1 MAVFVVAGVFAG
13 AASGAPPMYNII
25 KVPYA
30 SGYTQK
36 YYSFKGTITND
47 GTIYTHQHL
56 IGKPRYRPFKYSKN
70 LVPEELIAPSTSTQW
85 TAYGFS
91 RSGKNFIW
99 MPRSDASL
107 SNETSTYLSVD
118 GKVFIPPM
126 PKWQNYTIDRVKFTQ
141 INDDG
146 IAVGVAELDY
156 FGTVR
161 WGVRYDTRTGEYQLG
176 RNESGHVDELY
187 WSINNAGQILSGAN
201 GWIFTG
207 NDTFL
212 HRTDGTIQQLPGGI
226 PQRFL
231 LTEQGNYLFQNYN
244 GGVRLKPS
252 IWTNGVTRELK
263 TDPRFPAADALFT
276 ASSDNGSFIGSFD
289 GGVTNRFFVGMGD
302 TMYNLSDYLMT
313 TGEMANFKVSQVLSI
328 NRSGQIL
335 CVGDQSSTVGGYYLL
350 QPVPEP
356 GTWLAVGAGLV
367 ILSRR
372 RRSG

>member
-1 MAVFVVAGVFAG
+1 
-13 AASGAPPMYNII
+13 MYNI
-25 KVPYA
+25 KRVPYA
-30 SGYTQK
+30 PGYNLWF
-36 YYSFKGTITND
+36 YSPQGTITND
-47 GTIYTHQHL
+47 GTIYAHQEL
-56 IGKPRYRPFKYSKN
+56 IGKTPYRPFKYGKD
-70 LVPEELIAPSTSTQW
+70 LVPQYMEAPTSHNQW

-99 MPRSDASL
+99 MSRSYAGPSGD
-107 SNETSTYLSVD
+107 TSTYLSVD
-118 GKVFIPPM
+118 GKVFVPPM

-201 GWIFTG
+201 GWIFYA
-207 NDTFL
+207 NDLELHGSDGSISNVTFAKPS
-212 HRTDGTIQQLPGGI
+212 Q
-226 PQRFL
+226 FL
-231 LTEQGNYLFQNYN
+231 LTDQGTVLLQAYTF

-263 TDPRFPAADALFT
+263 TDPRFPVADALFT
-276 ASSDNGSFIGSFD
+276 ACSDNGSFIGSFD
-289 GGVTNRFFVGMGD
+289 GGLQKYRYFVGMGD

-313 TGEMANFKVSQVLSI
+313 TGAMAKFKLSQVLSI

-335 CVGDQSSTVGGYYLL
+335 CAGYTTSPNDSSYGYYLL